1 MIALCPNCH
10 ATKTR
15 GTKRTDLKPILL
27 VTAKQRHE
35 RLRKVKIRPEP

>member
-15 GTKRTDLKPILL
+15 GSKCADLKPILL
-27 VTAKQRHE
+27 AAAKERHE
-35 RLRKVKIRPEP
+35 RLANGAKQ